1 MELVYDYVSLLPDLN
16 NAMLSFLPTISYF
29 ISVKFYS
36 YFQKKN
42 TNPVDILDV
51 KKSSKHMIL
60 SSVGNIFI
68 SYPIYNYFSEGNLF
82 SILNVLIGMVLLDT
96 YQYFSHRFYH
106 SDSYI
111 YSLLHKEHHSQKQIS
126 PETSFAH
133 GDIVVT
139 LDSIFVISMF
149 IYFKIIFTEY
159 IIILSLSFVSNVSD
173 HTYTSKN
180 KFHYIHHHVN
190 INRNFQAPFFTYWDH
205 IFGTYHKDTEL
216 KIPFVP

>member
-1 MELVYDYVSLLPDLN
+1 MKLLCEYISLFPDLSDI
-16 NAMLSFLPTISYF
+16 MLSFLPTLSYF
-29 ISVKFYS
+29 VSVKFYS
-36 YFQKKN
+36 YFHKKN
-42 TNPVDILDV
+42 TVLADVKDV

-60 SSVGNIFI
+60 SAVGNIFI

-82 SILNVLIGMVLLDT
+82 SIFNVLLGMVLLDT

-111 YSLLHKEHHSQKQIS
+111 YSLLHKEHHSQIQIS
-126 PETSFAH
+126 PETSFSH
-133 GDIVVT
+133 SDTVVT
-139 LDSIFVISMF
+139 LDSILVISIF
-149 IYFKIIFTEY
+149 IYFKIIFMEH
-159 IIILSLSFVSNVSD
+159 IIILSLSFISNVSD

-190 INRNFQAPFFTYWDH
+190 IHKNFQAPFFTYWDH